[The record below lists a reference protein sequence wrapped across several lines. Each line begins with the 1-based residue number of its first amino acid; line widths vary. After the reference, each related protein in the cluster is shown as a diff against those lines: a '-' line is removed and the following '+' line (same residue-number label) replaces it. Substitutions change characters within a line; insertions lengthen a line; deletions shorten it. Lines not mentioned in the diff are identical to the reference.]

1 MYKQMMSVI
10 LLAGLV
16 VVGALTADAK
26 SSRWH
31 KIASLSANGKDAQEV
46 AIPADRPNISVIKF
60 VVTEGS
66 VIINTVVVRVGNDK
80 DAITV
85 GERLEKGESKEI
97 TVGDKVKATGLRIS
111 HDGRGMYDVEVK

>member
-1 MYKQMMSVI
+1 MYKHLMSVI

-16 VVGALTADAK
+16 VAGTMTVEAK

-46 AIPADRPNISVIKF
+46 AIPSDRPSISVIRI

-66 VIINTVVVRVGNDK
+66 VIINTIVVRKGNDK

-85 GERLEKGESKEI
+85 GERIEKGNFKEI
-97 TVGDKVKATGLRIS
+97 SVGDAVPATGLRIS
-111 HDGRGMYDVEVK
+111 HDGRGQYDVEVK

>member
-1 MYKQMMSVI
+1 MYKQLMSVI

-16 VVGALTADAK
+16 VAGTMTVEAK

-46 AIPADRPNISVIKF
+46 AIPSDRPAISVIRI

-66 VIINTVVVRVGNDK
+66 VIINTIVVRKGNDK

-85 GERLEKGESKEI
+85 GDRIEKGNFKEI
-97 TVGDKVKATGLRIS
+97 SVGDAVPATGLRIS
-111 HDGRGMYDVEVK
+111 HDGRGQYDVEVK